1 MLLTPVSA
9 GRVLWQEMLRHE
21 LLDAAARGAVVIV
34 PVGSVEQHGPHL
46 PLDVDISVPY
56 HLAVRAAVRCADL
69 PVLVAPPVTFG
80 VAHYKMGEAGTIS
93 LRLETFLALLC
104 DVARSIWLNGF
115 RRIVFLNGHGG
126 NIHPVGAAA
135 AKLTEEDVWTI
146 PLTYWQMVP
155 GKLAAWSEADA
166 GSIGHAGE
174 WETSLQLALRP
185 ELTDMSRA
193 VSDMWETRFRPGVAA
208 FARYPERR
216 RVTASGVI
224 GDATR
229 GSSQKGE
236 RLLAVL
242 DERLEALCRDLHA
255 TEPPTY
261 RERGSHCP

>member
-1 MLLTPVSA
+1 
-9 GRVLWQEMLRHE
+9 MLRHE
-21 LLDAAARGAVVIV
+21 LLDAGARGAVVIV
-34 PVGSVEQHGPHL
+34 PVGSIEQHGPHL

-56 HLAVRAAVRCADL
+56 HLAVRAAARCADL

-80 VAHYKMGEAGTIS
+80 VAHYKMGEPGTIS

-104 DVARSIWLNGF
+104 DLARSLWKNGF
-115 RRIVFLNGHGG
+115 RRIILLNGHGG

-135 AKLTEEDVWTI
+135 VKLSEEDVWTI

-155 GKLAAWSEADA
+155 DELAAWRETDA

-185 ELTDMSRA
+185 QLTDMSHA
-193 VSDMWETRFRPGVAA
+193 VGDMWDVRFRPEVAA

-216 RVTASGVI
+216 RVTATGVI
-224 GDATR
+224 GNATAA
-229 GSSQKGE
+229 SADKGA

-242 DERLEALCRDLHA
+242 DDRLEALCRDLHV
-255 TEPPTY
+255 TEPPVY
-261 RERGSHCP
+261 REQGSHCP

>member
-1 MLLTPVSA
+1 MLLTPGAA
-9 GRVLWQEMLRHE
+9 GSVLWQEMLRHE
-21 LLDAAARGAVVIV
+21 LLEAAARGAVVIV

-80 VAHYKMGEAGTIS
+80 VAHYKMGEPGTIS
-93 LRLETFLALLC
+93 LRLETFVSVLC
-104 DVARSIWLNGF
+104 DVARSIWQNGF
-115 RRIVFLNGHGG
+115 RRIVLLNGHGG

-135 AKLTEEDVWTI
+135 VKLSEEDVWAI

-155 GKLAAWSEADA
+155 DELAAWSEADA

-185 ELTDMSRA
+185 ELIDMSRA
-193 VSDMWETRFRPGVAA
+193 VSDMWETRFRPEVAA

-229 GSSQKGE
+229 GSAEKGE
-236 RLLAVL
+236 CLLAVL

-255 TEPPTY
+255 TDPPAY